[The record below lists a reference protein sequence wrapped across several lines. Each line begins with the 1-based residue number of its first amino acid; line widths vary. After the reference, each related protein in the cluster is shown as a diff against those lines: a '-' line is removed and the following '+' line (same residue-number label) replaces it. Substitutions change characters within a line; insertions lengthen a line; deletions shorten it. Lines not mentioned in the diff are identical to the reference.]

1 MEAHAFL
8 NPLHHSK
15 QLCKSELQSKCRASC
30 HIHFTSAAPA
40 LRGQWTVGPLGK
52 CKIIMVAQRVAKWGP
67 LGTKLGA
74 VGPLSI
80 SSYVCQIMDSA
91 HRTVGPLSRPL
102 TSKSVAAVPSKAGHG
117 HCKTADPR
125 NYNCHTWGTPNHC
138 LGNGSSC
145 SGAGAL
151 LGQHDARQDLHWE
164 LRGADAVGRGA
175 CRVRD

>member
-30 HIHFTSAAPA
+30 HVHFTSAAPA

-52 CKIIMVAQRVAKWGP
+52 FKIIMVPQSVAKWGP

-102 TSKSVAAVPSKAGHG
+102 TSKSVAAVPSKACDFLTTAIAI
-117 HCKTADPR
+117 HCAGSVTPFLYTISISILDQQQHCQLPGRFSCTHAKQYR
-125 NYNCHTWGTPNHC
+125 ETWIFI
-138 LGNGSSC
+138 LGK
-145 SGAGAL
+145 L
-151 LGQHDARQDLHWE
+151 LAAYSW
-164 LRGADAVGRGA
+164 
-175 CRVRD
+175 